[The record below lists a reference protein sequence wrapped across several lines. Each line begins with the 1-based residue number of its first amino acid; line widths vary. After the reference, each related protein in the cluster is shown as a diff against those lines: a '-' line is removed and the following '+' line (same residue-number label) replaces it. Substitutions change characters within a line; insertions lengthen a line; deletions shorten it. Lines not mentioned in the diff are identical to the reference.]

1 MWAGLAKRRR
11 GAHNGEMLPPL
22 PLDSE
27 GPARVPPPR
36 LPGVVISRTDAD
48 AAIDSAL
55 ADLFMQA
62 NGCIGAFGS
71 FHLAV
76 CASGGAEPVLRR
88 LMFDPALRS
97 FPWRRTRLWLTDEL
111 AVPEEDERRR
121 GRTLHDLIVT
131 QSDLPESQFHEI
143 PAWREDATRAYEG
156 LIQEHLG
163 WREKGH
169 DRLDAVLLVM
179 EESGAVAGLSRG
191 SAALG
196 RREPLVVREERSPG
210 PDAVTMGLRLLNA
223 SRMISV
229 VAVGPA
235 SQPMLR
241 ALEATRGEP
250 DELPWSHLSPVG
262 GELRWYVD
270 EESRV
275 EAATG
280 TGGG

>member
-1 MWAGLAKRRR
+1 
-11 GAHNGEMLPPL
+11 
-22 PLDSE
+22 
-27 GPARVPPPR
+27 
-36 LPGVVISRTDAD
+36 VVVSRTDAD

-55 ADLFMQA
+55 ADVFMQA

-71 FHLAV
+71 FHFAV
-76 CASGGAEPVLRR
+76 CASRSAEPALRR

-111 AVPEEDERRR
+111 AVPEEDDRRR
-121 GRTLHDLIVT
+121 GRALHDLIVT

-143 PAWREDATRAYEG
+143 PGWREDAEAAYERV
-156 LIQEHLG
+156 LQEHLG

-169 DRLDAVLLVM
+169 DRLDAVLLVV

-196 RREPLVVREERSPG
+196 RREGLVVRDERAPG

-223 SRMISV
+223 SRMICV
-229 VAVGPA
+229 VAVGP
-235 SQPMLR
+235 SMQPLLR
-241 ALEATRGEP
+241 AVEASRGAP
-250 DELPWSHLSPVG
+250 GVLPLSHLSPVG

-270 EESRV
+270 EESRM
-275 EAATG
+275 ESG